1 MSLDT
6 VRVSQQAK
14 EQLTRLKRRTGIQ
27 NWNVLCRW
35 ALCISLGEKD
45 PPAQAAFVTDSNI
58 EMTWRT
64 FGGEF
69 ADLYLALIEL
79 RCFQDGIGTDE
90 ETVSEQFQ
98 LQLHRGIGYLFGDK
112 TLTDIAAMTNLALV
126 GVHS

>member
-14 EQLTRLKRRTGIQ
+14 EQLVRLKTRTGIQ

-35 ALCISLGEKD
+35 ALCKSLSEVD
-45 PPAQAAFVTDSNI
+45 PPAIVPITTDSNI

-69 ADLYLALIEL
+69 ADLYLALIEH
-79 RCFQDGIGTDE
+79 RCYLDGLGTSQ
-90 ETVSEQFQ
+90 ETVAEQFK
-98 LQLHRGIGYLFGDK
+98 LHLHRGIGYLFGDK
-112 TLTDIAAMTNLALV
+112 SLTNIGELVSLASIP
-126 GVHS
+126 G